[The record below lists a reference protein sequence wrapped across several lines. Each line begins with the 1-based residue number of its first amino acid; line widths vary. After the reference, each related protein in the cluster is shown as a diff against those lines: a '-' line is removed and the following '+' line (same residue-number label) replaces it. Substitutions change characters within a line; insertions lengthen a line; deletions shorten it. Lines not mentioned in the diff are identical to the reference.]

1 MALLE
6 VGDLRVEF
14 RTARGRVRA
23 VDGVSFQLDRGE
35 ALAVVGE
42 SGSGK
47 TALALAILRLL
58 PEPPGRITG
67 GKVLL
72 RGRDLLE
79 LDPEEMLPVRGRRIA
94 MVFQEPATALN
105 PVLTVGE
112 QVAEAV
118 RLHRTRRAV
127 RPLVLEALAQA
138 GVPDPERRLGQYPH
152 QLSGGL
158 RQRVVVAMAL
168 VCGPEILIAD
178 EPTTALDVTVQA
190 RLLDL
195 LAYLRARLGL
205 ALLLITHDLGVVAR
219 TADRVAVMYAGKL
232 VETSPV
238 RPFFARPAHP
248 YSLGLLEAS
257 RLATTPR
264 GDLATVEGS
273 PPDLADPPPGCPFEP
288 RCPRAGRLCR
298 EEPPPGLSL
307 GRGRAVACHRPLV
320 GP

>member
-58 PEPPGRITG
+58 PEPPARVTG
-67 GKVLL
+67 GTVLL
-72 RGRDLLE
+72 EGRDLLE
-79 LDPEEMLPVRGRRIA
+79 LYPEEMLPVRGRRIA

-105 PVLTVGE
+105 PVLTIGE

-138 GVPDPERRLGQYPH
+138 GIPDPERRLGQYPH

-168 VCGPEILIAD
+168 ACGPEILIAD

-195 LAYLRARLGL
+195 LTFLRARLGL

-238 RPFFARPAHP
+238 RPLFAQPAHP

-257 RLATTPR
+257 RLATTPQ
-264 GDLATVEGS
+264 GDLATVAGS
-273 PPDLADPPPGCPFEP
+273 PPDLTDPPPGCPFEP
-288 RCPRAGRLCR
+288 RCPRAGRRCR
-298 EEPPPGLSL
+298 EEPLPSL
-307 GRGRAVACHRPLV
+307 LLGGGRAVACHRPLV